1 MSFAHLLHENSG
13 EISFF
18 IQYVHN
24 VPFFCAMRSSSL
36 RIGLP
41 FSSWVFL
48 PSRHISNVFCHSF
61 SGSVTSSIAGAEDDE
76 DAASDAT
83 RSENMLLV
91 LRATADA
98 DMPDC
103 SKASPPLPPPP
114 RSLFLSRL
122 ASLTRSVSV
131 TSFPS
136 DFNASASASVIDA
149 FTAAF
154 LTLGSRCFVES
165 SLFNSFS
172 ITSFKDD
179 LIALTIASD

>member
-24 VPFFCAMRSSSL
+24 VPFFCAMSSSSL

-83 RSENMLLV
+83 RSGNILLV
-91 LRATADA
+91 LRAAADA

-103 SKASPPLPPPP
+103 SKASP
-114 RSLFLSRL
+114 
-122 ASLTRSVSV
+122 
-131 TSFPS
+131 
-136 DFNASASASVIDA
+136 
-149 FTAAF
+149 
-154 LTLGSRCFVES
+154 
-165 SLFNSFS
+165 
-172 ITSFKDD
+172 
-179 LIALTIASD
+179 